1 MKYAKY
7 YTLFFPNSEN
17 SCSISLCG
25 KRHSLKLFYDA
36 PNVPDSL
43 PSKGRI
49 NGDRRLEG
57 STRDLTE
64 VFFRQ
69 LRGQTEE
76 IRDPPTP
83 LP

>member
-7 YTLFFPNSEN
+7 YTLFFRITRTVVRFHYVANDIVSN
-17 SCSISLCG
+17 C
-25 KRHSLKLFYDA
+25 LFYDA
-36 PNVPDSL
+36 HSVPDSL

-69 LRGQTEE
+69 LRGQTGNS
-76 IRDPPTP
+76 
-83 LP
+83 